1 MFWVDFRSQK
11 GAQYDINSLSAE
23 GIEKIIDREDFTALP
38 DPSSTL
44 IWIFYKASMWSDLQD
59 PWLRSNVNPLRIL
72 DCESVSDLKQ
82 NQDTATRTSQNS
94 VAEKRLMFQQFDD
107 NQELLV
113 PQRKKLH
120 SLTRELEGFA
130 AQTKNWLDD
139 DVSQSTTQAAGPLTL
154 RDESCSGDQTRRVR
168 SPVVGPSPLL
178 GPRSTDFR
186 VRTRSPAIGGSRQ
199 NTVIPSGRPVSRDAA
214 HLMAS
219 LQDNE
224 SARSSLT
231 PSGRTRF
238 TPSYTKRRTRHEVGV
253 DPIEELVSRRKISG
267 NSSTASGIGLA
278 SSPKERNDPSSMQQ
292 GKQHI
297 RSKSPKLSALISL
310 VKPQN
315 NYMNSTFQD
324 QEVCNLISG
333 GRARQ
338 QPSVRGAEGATAA
351 VKDSEPKPK
360 FRFLT
365 HVAVAVGKLSQSVNV
380 SMRAS
385 SPVPE
390 I

>member
-11 GAQYDINSLSAE
+11 GAQYDIKSLTAE
-23 GIEKIIDREDFTALP
+23 AIEKIIEREDFTALP

-44 IWIFYKASMWSDLQD
+44 IWIFYKANMWSDLQD

-94 VAEKRLMFQQFDD
+94 VQDKRLMFQQFDD
-107 NQELLV
+107 NQELIV
-113 PQRKKLH
+113 SQRKKLH
-120 SLTRELEGFA
+120 SLTRELEGHWA
-130 AQTKNWLDD
+130 KNWLDE
-139 DVSQSTTQAAGPLTL
+139 DVSQSTTQGAAP
-154 RDESCSGDQTRRVR
+154 QTRRGESFYGEQPESQR
-168 SPVVGPSPLL
+168 SPVPSPLV
-178 GPRSTDFR
+178 GPKTVDFR
-186 VRTRSPAIGGSRQ
+186 VRTRSPPVGGSRQ
-199 NTVIPSGRPVSRDAA
+199 HTVIPSGRPVSRDAA
-214 HLMAS
+214 QLIGTLH
-219 LQDNE
+219 DNE
-224 SARSSLT
+224 SARSSQT
-231 PSGRTRF
+231 PSARQKF
-238 TPSYTKRRTRHEVGV
+238 VPAYVKRPTRHQVGV

-267 NSSTASGIGLA
+267 NTSTSSEIGLTHPRQEQEDNSVQKA
-278 SSPKERNDPSSMQQ
+278 R
-292 GKQHI
+292 QHV

-315 NYMNSTFQD
+315 NYISSTYQD
-324 QEVCNLISG
+324 QTGSNLISV

-338 QPSVRGAEGATAA
+338 RPSVRNTEGATARG
-351 VKDSEPKPK
+351 KDSEPKPK